1 MRPRT
6 PTRAV
11 ALLFAACWLAAC
23 AATSSV
29 GSTTEVDGG
38 DASSPDPAAGFDEAR
53 AAASRNAEDPR
64 AQLFFLDL
72 APHVGLLLSTRPG
85 RYLPCFEAAG
95 AEPIEVLVRLDTR
108 GRVLETRYREDH
120 PGNRCFAR
128 WIRQEILPYPPEG
141 DWWTWIHLE
150 GRGEV
155 DVTAP

>member
-1 MRPRT
+1 MRPRSLS
-6 PTRAV
+6 RAA
-11 ALLFAACWLAAC
+11 ALLFVALWLSAC
-23 AATSSV
+23 AASSPDPA
-29 GSTTEVDGG
+29 GPDGG
-38 DASSPDPAAGFDEAR
+38 DASSQDPTAGFDEAR

-72 APHVGLLLSTRPG
+72 APHVGLLLSTRPR

-95 AEPIEVLVRLDTR
+95 AEPIEVLVRLDPR
-108 GRVLETRYREDH
+108 GRVLETRYRDDH

>member
-1 MRPRT
+1 MRPRSLS
-6 PTRAV
+6 RAA
-11 ALLFAACWLAAC
+11 ALLTAALWVAAC
-23 AATSSV
+23 ATPSPSAD
-29 GSTTEVDGG
+29 EVDGG
-38 DASSPDPAAGFDEAR
+38 EASPPDPAAGFDEAR

-72 APHVGLLLSTRPG
+72 APHVGLLLSTRPR

-95 AEPIEVLVRLDTR
+95 PEPIEVLVRLDPR

-120 PGNRCFAR
+120 PGNACFAR

-155 DVTAP
+155 DVAAP

>member
-1 MRPRT
+1 MRPRSLS
-6 PTRAV
+6 RAA
-11 ALLFAACWLAAC
+11 ALLTAALWVAAC
-23 AATSSV
+23 ATPSPSSD
-29 GSTTEVDGG
+29 EVDGEV
-38 DASSPDPAAGFDEAR
+38 ASPPDPAAGFDEAR

-72 APHVGLLLSTRPG
+72 APHVGLLLSTRPR

-95 AEPIEVLVRLDTR
+95 PEPIEVLVRLDPR

-120 PGNRCFAR
+120 PGNACFAR